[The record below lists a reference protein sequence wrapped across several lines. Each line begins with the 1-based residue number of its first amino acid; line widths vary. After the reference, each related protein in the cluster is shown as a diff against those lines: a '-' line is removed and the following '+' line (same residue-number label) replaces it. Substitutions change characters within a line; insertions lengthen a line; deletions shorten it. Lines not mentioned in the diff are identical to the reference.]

1 MSRYERKVFMKT
13 LDDLV
18 EGSQVGYYSINIYL
32 VILGIVG
39 VVLLSVGLMNMQQER
54 ESVQKSIAQYYGIQK
69 EGAERVICHQ
79 GMLHYPNV
87 NIFAGVIAYRPAI
100 TCTAEELESFQ
111 DSTYESLSELGLIL
125 IIVSTL
131 VGFGSFIG
139 GNKNL
144 SSKLE

>member
-32 VILGIVG
+32 AILGIAG

-54 ESVQKSIAQYYGIQK
+54 ESVQKGIAQHYGIQK
-69 EGAERVICHQ
+69 EGAQRVICHQ

-100 TCTAEELESFQ
+100 TCTAEELESLQ

-131 VGFGSFIG
+131 VGFGSFIT

-144 SSKLE
+144 SSKL